1 MTTITEVIIYSYAQT
16 AAAIR
21 KLKTDAYKST
31 TDEKYAYL
39 APDGK
44 TFRNRRPDQRLM
56 DIGWTYCKVKFQRVE
71 SYMSPRH
78 ERWRDY
84 QNAKRRATLLLAARQ
99 ILKANNETVPHKGE
113 IGALI
118 AMGIFRS
125 HARTASAQKSLAF
138 SSYCY
143 LRKLD
148 NRLRKQP
155 QRFAELEALIEREET
170 EAPHA

>member
-1 MTTITEVIIYSYAQT
+1 MTTISEVIVYSYART
-16 AAAIR
+16 SAAIR
-21 KLKTDAYKST
+21 QLKTEAYQST
-31 TDEKYAYL
+31 TLEKYAFQ

-44 TFRNRRPDQRLM
+44 TFRNKRPSQDLM
-56 DIGWTYCKVKFQRVE
+56 DNGWIYCKVKYQQIE

-78 ERWRDY
+78 ERWQDY
-84 QNAKRRATLLLAARQ
+84 QNAKRRATLLLAARLM
-99 ILKANNETVPHKGE
+99 LKANNETVPQKTE

-118 AMGIFRS
+118 SMGIFRP

-138 SSYCY
+138 CSYRY

-155 QRFAELEALIEREET
+155 QRFAELNQWIERKET
-170 EAPHA
+170 ETRHA

>member
-1 MTTITEVIIYSYAQT
+1 MTSITEVIVYSYAQT

-31 TDEKYAYL
+31 RQEKYAYK

-44 TFRNRRPDQRLM
+44 SYRNKRPCQELM
-56 DIGWTYCKVKFQRVE
+56 DSGWVYCKVKFQQIE

-84 QNAKRRATLLLAARQ
+84 QNAKRRATLLLAARLM
-99 ILKANNETVPHKGE
+99 LKVNNGTVPEKKE
-113 IGALI
+113 IGAFI
-118 AMGIFRS
+118 SMGLFGS
-125 HARTASAQKSLAF
+125 HARTASAQRSLAF
-138 SSYCY
+138 SSFRY
-143 LRKLD
+143 LRKLN

-155 QRFAELEALIEREET
+155 QRFEELHRWVEET
-170 EAPHA
+170 ETHHA

>member
-1 MTTITEVIIYSYAQT
+1 MTTITEVIVYSYAHT

-31 TDEKYAYL
+31 THEKYAYQ

-44 TFRNRRPDQRLM
+44 TFRNKRPDQQLM
-56 DIGWTYCKVKFQRVE
+56 DSGWTYCKVKSQRIE

-99 ILKANNETVPHKGE
+99 ILKASNETVPEKGE

-118 AMGIFRS
+118 SMGIFQS

-138 SSYCY
+138 SSFRY
-143 LRKLD
+143 LRKLN

-155 QRFAELEALIEREET
+155 QRFAELQAWIEREET
-170 EAPHA
+170 EARHA